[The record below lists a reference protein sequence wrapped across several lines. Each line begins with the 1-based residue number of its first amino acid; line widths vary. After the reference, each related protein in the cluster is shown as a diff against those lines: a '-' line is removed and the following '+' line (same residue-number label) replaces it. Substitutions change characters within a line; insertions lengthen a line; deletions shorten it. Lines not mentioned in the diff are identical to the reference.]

1 MQRLWRFCSLIK
13 KKKSFSRS
21 VRCYFCV
28 NIVNIQLL
36 GVYTHAGQYGYIC
49 VACMDVTPPANISA
63 RVSMSPA
70 GRKKKGMHG
79 VARVDGRVSCV
90 AACR

>member
-1 MQRLWRFCSLIK
+1 
-13 KKKSFSRS
+13 
-21 VRCYFCV
+21 
-28 NIVNIQLL
+28 
-36 GVYTHAGQYGYIC
+36 
-49 VACMDVTPPANISA
+49 MDVTPPANISA